1 MNDNMNYENPNTEQ
15 EDKAQEYN
23 YGEPVQYG
31 SQSQTAQNYQDPYQ
45 NTPPEEPAGF
55 AIASLVLGIVSIVL
69 SCTYIN
75 IVTAIIAIVLGAI
88 HIAKH
93 RTRRGMAIAGII
105 LSVVSIV
112 VLIAIVAI
120 GLAVLG
126 SNPGLYNE
134 ILNEL

>member
-1 MNDNMNYENPNTEQ
+1 MSDNRNYENLNTEQ
-15 EDKAQEYN
+15 ENKSQDYD

-31 SQSQTAQNYQDPYQ
+31 SQNQTTQNYQDPYQ
-45 NTPPEEPAGF
+45 NTPPEEPAGM

-75 IVTAIIAIVLGAI
+75 IVTGIIAIVLGAI
-88 HIAKH
+88 HLAKH
-93 RTRRGMAIAGII
+93 RSRRGMAIAGIV
-105 LSVVSIV
+105 LSIISIV
-112 VLIAIVAI
+112 VLIIIVAI